1 MKWNLGLLSRGHNLL
16 SKQGLK
22 NVYYSHIF
30 SHLSYCISIWGSM
43 ISSELLCKLHTQQNH
58 CIRILDTRLSLTNL
72 YRKYKILS
80 IDNVIDLE
88 LCKLG
93 FKLNNDM
100 LPVNL
105 LASLKGDARG
115 KTLKKKHNYNTRN
128 KKELNLPMTDKS
140 KYHSSFLVQA
150 IKCYSALPQTL
161 KGCITYETFVIK
173 LKDDYF

>member
-1 MKWNLGLLSRGHNLL
+1 M
-16 SKQGLK
+16 
-22 NVYYSHIF
+22 YIMPIF
-30 SHLSYCISIWGSM
+30 TAVWVTAYLFGGAWLVLNCYVRYIPNKIRCICM
-43 ISSELLCKLHTQQNH
+43 
-58 CIRILDTRLSLTNL
+58 LDTRLSLTDL
-72 YRKYKILS
+72 YRKYKIMS

-115 KTLKKKHNYNTRN
+115 KPLKKEHNYNTRN
-128 KKELNLPMTDKS
+128 KRELNLPMTDNS

-150 IKCYSALPQTL
+150 IKCYSKITTSI
-161 KGCITYETFVIK
+161 KGLYYLWNLC
-173 LKDDYF
+173 